1 MDKPNEL
8 IQTPQP
14 PLVEPKIL
22 QQLSEEVVLSPSYL
36 VLMGMAGILSAIA
49 LLTNSIPILIGSMII
64 APAFLPLSLVA
75 FAPTG
80 RTGRTGLVQCGGGFG
95 GGGVWNHCFSQA
107 ESRYIS
113 GNGCSFS
120 ISPCCGGGCDRVY
133 VT

>member
-64 APAFLPLSLVA
+64 AP
-75 FAPTG
+75 TG
-80 RTGRTGLVQCGGGFG
+80 RTGRTGLVQCCGCFG
-95 GGGVWNHCFSQA
+95 SGGVWNHCFSET

-120 ISPCCGGGCDRVY
+120 ISPGGSSGGDRVY
-133 VT
+133 VP